1 MALLPAQGTT
11 MWQTTGV
18 WSNNWND
25 FPQDLLRD
33 VELNYQTWIQQG
45 CQQSGKQFKYTYGP
59 TGVDYV
65 IDFES
70 MEQQRQGFGP
80 DDPPRPLRRFPLIP
94 VPAQNVMW
102 QTTGTCATNW
112 NDFPSA
118 LMHDVEARY
127 KVWFEY
133 HTDPAL
139 ARHAPAYACYHYMY
153 GPTGVDYVIDFSLM
167 EQQRQGFGP
176 NDPPRPVR
184 RFPVPPRQVSA
195 SDY

>member
-11 MWQTTGV
+11 MWQTTGT

-94 VPAQNVMW
+94 VPAQTVMW

-112 NDFPSA
+112 NDFPSP

-139 ARHAPAYACYHYMY
+139 ARYAPAYACYHYMY
-153 GPTGVDYVIDFSLM
+153 GPTSVDYIIDFSLM

-176 NDPPRPVR
+176 DDPPRPVR
-184 RFPVPPRQVSA
+184 RFPVPT
-195 SDY
+195 